1 MTAQADGTAV
11 EAGSGSLAAGP
22 DAAVLAGQ
30 ALPPGGM
37 WLLTTAVESGP
48 GGTFTLEEIPEEGS
62 CHNGEVLVRVA
73 DGPGRLPGL
82 GRGHVQV
89 CAVISGAMYLMA
101 EWLVID
107 FADWPELARP
117 TAAWAMGALADLEEY
132 GPDTDQYAPVSL
144 RDAAAGMA
152 PGWPVPAGTEPLD

>member
-1 MTAQADGTAV
+1 MTAAGDSAA
-11 EAGSGSLAAGP
+11 EAGSMAAGS

-37 WLLTTAVESGP
+37 WLLATAVQSGP
-48 GGTFTLEEIPEEGS
+48 GEIFTVEEIPEEGS

-73 DGPGRLPGL
+73 GGPGRLPGL
-82 GRGHVQV
+82 GSGHVQV
-89 CAVISGAMYLMA
+89 CAVISGAMYLVA
-101 EWLVID
+101 EWPVID

-132 GPDTDQYAPVSL
+132 GPDTGQYTPVSL
-144 RDAAAGMA
+144 RDAAAGMT
-152 PGWPVPAGTEPLD
+152 PGWPAPAGTEPPD